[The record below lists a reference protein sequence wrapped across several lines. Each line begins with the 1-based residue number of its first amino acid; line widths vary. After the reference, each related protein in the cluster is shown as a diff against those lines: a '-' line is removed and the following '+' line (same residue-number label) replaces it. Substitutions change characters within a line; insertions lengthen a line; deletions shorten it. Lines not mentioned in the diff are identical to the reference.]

1 METSQ
6 GYIKINSDNREDV
19 GTIYKVLEY
28 FRRNPNSTA
37 VQLTL
42 EYPNGKQVRRVV
54 PYHYIEWL
62 EDGEY

>member
-1 METSQ
+1 METLQ
-6 GYIKINSDNREDV
+6 GYIKINSDDWEDA

-28 FRRNPNSTA
+28 LRRDPNSTA

-42 EYPNGKQVRRVV
+42 EYPSGKQVRRVV

-62 EDGEY
+62 